1 MCISARSS
9 INAFLVNLISAISLV
24 YFGNENLKT
33 ANTIIAIFSVF
44 TSLMQVVDLGIWL
57 DLDCKSG
64 LNKAASLIGPT
75 LTYFQPVAIFF
86 VAYLIMN
93 YTKYGKETY
102 INNLAPLENSNKLF
116 NMFSITS
123 KKLNIGKILNILAI
137 IIIIIL
143 LIRYYSSGNDIL
155 CTKLNGPHIKWGWL
169 SKLKPDVT
177 IFSVLYLITLLNFY
191 FIDPK
196 SIYIKIAVLGY
207 IALFLISLFINKS
220 YTGELWC
227 LTSNMLP
234 ILLLVLQKL
243 FKNQIQR

>member
-1 MCISARSS
+1 MCVSARAS

-75 LTYFQPVAIFF
+75 LTYLQPVAIFF
-86 VAYLIMN
+86 VAFLVMN
-93 YTKYGKETY
+93 YTKDGRKTKSTQ
-102 INNLAPLENSNKLF
+102 LAPLENSNKLF

-123 KKLNIGKILNILAI
+123 KKLNNGKLLNILAI
-137 IIIIIL
+137 IIIVIL
-143 LIRYYSSGNDIL
+143 LIRYYSYGNDIM

-169 SKLKPDVT
+169 SKIQPDVT
-177 IFSVLYLITLLNFY
+177 IFSVVYLITLFNFY

-196 SIYIKIAVLGY
+196 SVYIKIAVVGY
-207 IALFLISLFINKS
+207 IVLLLISRFINKN

-234 ILLLVLQKL
+234 LFLLILQKL

>member
-1 MCISARSS
+1 MCVSARAS

-44 TSLMQVVDLGIWL
+44 TSLMQIVDLGIWL

-64 LNKAASLIGPT
+64 LNKAASLIGPI

-86 VAYLIMN
+86 IAFLIIN
-93 YTKYGKETY
+93 YTKYGRKTQREQLT
-102 INNLAPLENSNKLF
+102 PLENSNKFF

-123 KKLNIGKILNILAI
+123 KKLNVGKIINIVTI
-137 IIIIIL
+137 IILVIL
-143 LIRYYSSGNDIL
+143 LIRYYSSGSDIM
-155 CTKLNGPHIKWGWL
+155 CTELNGPHIKWGWL

-177 IFSVLYLITLLNFY
+177 IFSVLYLITILNFY

-196 SIYIKIAVLGY
+196 SIYLKITIIGY
-207 IALFLISLFINKS
+207 IVLFLVSRCISKI

-234 ILLLVLQKL
+234 LFLLVLQKL
-243 FKNQIQR
+243 FDNQIQR